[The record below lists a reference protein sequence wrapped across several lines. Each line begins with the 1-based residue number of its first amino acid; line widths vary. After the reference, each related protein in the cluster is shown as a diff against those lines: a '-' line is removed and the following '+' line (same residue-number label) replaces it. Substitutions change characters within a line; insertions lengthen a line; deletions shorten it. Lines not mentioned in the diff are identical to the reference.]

1 MGTERGPGN
10 GAALL
15 NESIKG
21 MHSWSFFW
29 PHFWGLF
36 LLLPGAGFF
45 APVGVVGADGVR
57 GR

>member
-21 MHSWSFFW
+21 MYSWFIFC
-29 PHFWGLF
+29 PHFWGPF
-36 LLLPGAGFF
+36 LSLPGAGFF
-45 APVGVVGADGVR
+45 ALVGVVGAHGVR

>member
-15 NESIKG
+15 YESIKG
-21 MHSWSFFW
+21 MHSWYFFW

-36 LLLPGAGFF
+36 LSLPGAGFF
-45 APVGVVGADGVR
+45 ALVGVVGADGVR